1 MSDFF
6 DTQYEGKKIEVDDG
20 LVHLGNEINLLAKDP
35 TLKNMIIAAGWEVN
49 IFGGASLDIDLSLFL
64 LNKNGQTRMD
74 EDFVFYN
81 QMETLNGGIKHFGD
95 SRSGAGDGDDEVIG
109 VNLHAVTFDIVKI
122 LIVVSIYKGYE
133 REQHLSQVRNGYVRI
148 ANADTGHEISRF
160 EIDKIME
167 EREETAVVIGELERE
182 GSKWLFRPTN
192 DFVTGGLGAVAKRYG
207 LLINQE

>member
-6 DTQYEGKKIEVDDG
+6 DTRYEGKQVKIDDG
-20 LVHLGNEINLLAKDP
+20 LVHLGQEINLIAKDP
-35 TLKNMIIAAGWEVN
+35 TLKNLLVGAGWDVN
-49 IFGGASLDIDLSLFL
+49 IFSGSALDIDLSLIL
-64 LNKNGQTRMD
+64 LNKNSMTRVD

-81 QMETLNGGIKHFGD
+81 QKETLEGGIKHYGD

-109 VNLHAVTFDIVKI
+109 INLHALTFDIFKV
-122 LIVVSIYKGYE
+122 LIVISIYKGYE
-133 REQHLSQVRNGYVRI
+133 REQHLSQIRNGYVRI
-148 ANADTGHEISRF
+148 VNADTMHEVCRF

-182 GSKWLFRPTN
+182 GPKWLFRPTN